1 MGAPPPAPG
10 QKTPLTLGAP
20 GGLGT
25 LVSNSGPRDGRR
37 LSSPA
42 DAAARRGFRTI
53 LTGPP
58 HPYGDGLWPIPG
70 LGVGYG
76 ETKIIECHDLMEAIV
91 AGVPGDPSFEDGYR
105 IACISDAALQ
115 SAEAGG
121 WGEGQSEQAAA
132 AR

>member
-1 MGAPPPAPG
+1 MHGDRG
-10 QKTPLTLGAP
+10 S
-20 GGLGT
+20 
-25 LVSNSGPRDGRR
+25 LVFDYERRDELR
-37 LSSPA
+37 LYSTA
-42 DAAARRGFRTI
+42 DEADRQGFRTI

-70 LGVGYG
+70 LGVGYC
-76 ETKIIECHDLMEAIV
+76 ETKIIECRDLMEAIV

-121 WGEGQSEQAAA
+121 WVEVQSEQAAA